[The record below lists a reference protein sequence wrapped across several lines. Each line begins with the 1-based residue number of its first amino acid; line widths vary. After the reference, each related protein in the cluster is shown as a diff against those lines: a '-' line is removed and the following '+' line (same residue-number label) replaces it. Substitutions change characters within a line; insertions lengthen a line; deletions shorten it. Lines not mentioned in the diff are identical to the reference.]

1 MDALSETGW
10 QPLKPQRVGAE
21 SFVVTPF
28 MRLARTHAVS
38 VAGDTLMAL
47 ALAGSLFFSISPG
60 QARDKVALYLLLTMA
75 PFSLVAP
82 LIGPWLDRIQGGRRW
97 VLVGANALRAVIAV
111 LMISHLDSLL
121 LFPEAFSVL
130 VLSKSYQVAKSA
142 LVPTVVA
149 SDDEL
154 VEANSKLS
162 LLSGIMGFAAVIP
175 GGIAVWLADGQGA
188 LFLAVGAF
196 IGAALLATQ
205 IPATRVAADPENTLE
220 RDELRGAG
228 ILLAAS
234 AMALLR
240 GIVGFLTFL
249 LAFEFRGKD
258 ETWMLGLAVAASAIG
273 SLLGAVAAPALRRA
287 DMPEERIV
295 QLFLGVTAGAGL
307 VTAYVGGIVGAGL
320 LAATVGLAASAGKLA
335 FDAVVQRDAPDANRG
350 RSFARFETRFQLVWV
365 AGAFVPVLVHIPAR
379 LGFLIIAAGATF
391 ALASYMVGARAVA
404 RGEPVPRRTID
415 TKKLLQRPL
424 AARGSRRARRRERAA
439 AEAVPA
445 ALAMT
450 SNRADR
456 SNGSPA
462 VDVDADPGASAT
474 LPALPDLTTPTE
486 TAGGLPGLPP
496 PPPPP
501 PPLRVPP
508 PPPPYRPP
516 ADDPGNGSPVDD
528 DTTIVVDPTKLF

>member
-1 MDALSETGW
+1 MDPLGDTGW
-10 QPLKPQRVGAE
+10 QRLKPQRAGAE

-38 VAGDTLMAL
+38 VAGDTLVAL
-47 ALAGSLFFSISPG
+47 ALAGSLFFSISPT
-60 QARDKVALYLLLTMA
+60 QARDRVALYLALTMA
-75 PFSLVAP
+75 PFALVAP

-97 VLVGANALRAVIAV
+97 VLVGANALRAILAV
-111 LMISHLDSLL
+111 LMISHIDSLL
-121 LFPEAFSVL
+121 LFPEAFSML

-162 LLSGIMGFAAVIP
+162 LLSGIMGFAAAIP
-175 GGIAVWLADGQGA
+175 GGLAVLVADSQGA

-196 IGAALLATQ
+196 IGAALLASQ
-205 IPATRVAADPENTLE
+205 IPATRVAAAPASTLE
-220 RDELRGAG
+220 RDELRSAG
-228 ILLAAS
+228 IRLAAS

-258 ETWMLGLAVAASAIG
+258 ETWMLGLAIAASAIG
-273 SLLGAVAAPALRRA
+273 SLLGALAAPALRRA
-287 DMPEERIV
+287 DLPEERIV
-295 QLFLGVTAGAGL
+295 QLFLGITAAAGL
-307 VTAYVGGIVGAGL
+307 ITAYVGGIVGAAL

-335 FDAVVQRDAPDANRG
+335 FDSVVQRDAPDANRG

-365 AGAFVPVLVHIPAR
+365 AGAFIPVLVHIPAR
-379 LGFLIIAAGATF
+379 IGFLAIAAGATF
-391 ALASYMVGARAVA
+391 ALVSYMAGSRAVA
-404 RGEPVPRRTID
+404 SGQPVPRRTID

-424 AARGSRRARRRERAA
+424 EARSTRRARRRERAA

-450 SNRADR
+450 SDRPEGADGPDDLGAGARAD
-456 SNGSPA
+456 
-462 VDVDADPGASAT
+462 AT
-474 LPALPDLTTPTE
+474 SVTE
-486 TAGGLPGLPP
+486 TSGGLPALPP

-501 PPLRVPP
+501 PPYVPEP
-508 PPPPYRPP
+508 ENGQGHAR
-516 ADDPGNGSPVDD
+516 GNGAPARNDD
-528 DTTIVVDPTKLF
+528 DTTIVIDPTQLF